1 MQKKGFCFLWRNM
14 GVEGVG
20 DMKIKHI
27 DYARKLCI
35 IADWLD
41 NISDKFRI
49 INLDNMKNTEE
60 IKIIQKIYMSGI
72 EEIKICKLILQDI
85 VPPVIVSNEHQKMIT
100 GIQSFIDGLEKAY
113 NSLDTIHY
121 KVDNINIDMYNEG
134 KKLREEGIDLAVK
147 SAEEIVRKLTE

>member
-1 MQKKGFCFLWRNM
+1 
-14 GVEGVG
+14 
-20 DMKIKHI
+20 
-27 DYARKLCI
+27 
-35 IADWLD
+35 
-41 NISDKFRI
+41 
-49 INLDNMKNTEE
+49 MKNTEE

-100 GIQSFIDGLEKAY
+100 GIQSFIDGLEKVY